1 MNKKLL
7 DFFWQLAKDNEDV
20 RVEAAVGLLDTLIQS
35 NSEEDWDYTFN
46 RLIRGLPSPNG
57 SSRIGFS
64 MALTELLN
72 VRAENITIS
81 KYIET
86 LKEHTN
92 ASGNLKGHEERAQ
105 NFGRLFGIQSLTNSQ
120 LIQQKSTTLEDF
132 ENVVI
137 LILELAKSK
146 AWLRESCFFS
156 LCLLIEKLPETSF
169 DTDKAIEFILKSVDD
184 FKFTTTSEGVA
195 LYLLVP
201 QEKRQALP
209 ELPNGWKQNDPLAK
223 GNLSLLTK
231 ALKEID
237 TSQNNSIDEISDES
251 AKNKD
256 TKDAKDNK
264 KENNKKQKG
273 NWKARLHFVWTKLAL
288 YFQSSGSQ
296 TSDQS
301 EHKSKKHKS
310 KKSKKESSS
319 DSGFITLD
327 EFWKA
332 VIDEGFFSASA
343 SNERKYWGFEVH
355 SLFLQVLTNPA
366 DVKSLFSPNFM
377 RSLVNQLSQ
386 KDRFLHKIAQKTVA
400 TINEV
405 GTKRPE
411 LIPVLLT
418 SLLLSKQGSTNF
430 DQLTKTK
437 TTQKLFNS
445 IQIEQVP
452 SIVDILIS
460 VLANPG
466 ETEQKPSDARRQW
479 ALDHLLHLV
488 KTHSNN
494 KEKSTDWID
503 DILVILIREGYFIF
517 SSSSSSKKDK
527 KRKHEEDIATIEVNP
542 PFSERT
548 VEQCQQRLTS
558 IITATVGVKRSDR
571 TSWAY
576 RALST
581 ILKFEKDLKLRTPFE
596 GDLLKAKDKAVKTV
610 EKVRKKRLSSPHA
623 DNPQLEAF
631 ELLFSLVLLQVYST
645 DSEAASVL
653 EELQLCYNTIIG
665 KSKVEEGADEQEEID
680 ASQVLTEIILS
691 FVSRQS
697 NLLRKISETVWETF
711 SSEITA
717 DSFQLLFD
725 VLATKESAEGQ
736 EEMFEDDEDEEDEE
750 DQEDDDDAEDSS
762 SDEDDDEDDSA
773 DDRVAELER
782 VANKAL
788 AEALGINGQED
799 DADDSDG
806 DDEESMDDEQMMALD
821 GQLATIFKERQK
833 ALTEHGT
840 GATRKRSLEAKINMV
855 NFKARVI
862 DLIEIYVKAQPSSPL
877 ILLTVLP
884 LLNIL
889 KSSNDKTLTDRAH
902 NLLKTKICKL
912 KAISLE
918 GEGRSHG
925 VAPDTLVEQIV
936 GVHTLARRSPRQIL
950 SQACNQASVFL
961 AKILIIHDTSYI
973 EHVVNIYS
981 QSMIEWLARPSS
993 KTQAGL
999 FFEFVN
1005 WANAV
1010 RGQLKKQQQQKAKK
1024 ADNEKDTEKD
1034 DEEDDEK

>member
-7 DFFWQLAKDNEDV
+7 DFFWQLAKDNEEV
-20 RVEAAVGLLDTLIQS
+20 RVEAAVGLLDTLIQT

-46 RLIRGLPSPNG
+46 RLIKGLPSPNG

-132 ENVVI
+132 ESVVI

-156 LCLLIEKLPETSF
+156 LCLLVEKLPETSF
-169 DTDKAIEFILKSVDD
+169 DTDKAIEFTLKSVDE

-201 QEKRQALP
+201 QEKRHALP
-209 ELPNGWKQNDPLAK
+209 DLTNGWKQNDPLAK

-237 TSQNNSIDEISDES
+237 TSQNNSINENTDET
-251 AKNKD
+251 AKNNES
-256 TKDAKDNK
+256 KDAKDNK
-264 KENNKKQKG
+264 KEINKKQKG

-288 YFQSSGSQ
+288 YFQSSLSA
-296 TSDQS
+296 TEQS
-301 EHKSKKHKS
+301 EQKSKKHKS
-310 KKSKKESSS
+310 KKSKNDFSSE
-319 DSGFITLD
+319 SGFITLD

-332 VIDEGFFSASA
+332 VIDEGFFSSSA

-355 SLFLQVLTNPA
+355 SLFLQVLTNSD
-366 DVKSLFSPNFM
+366 DVKALFSPNFM

-386 KDRFLHKIAQKTVA
+386 KDRYLHKIAQKTVA

-405 GTKRPE
+405 GTRRPE

-418 SLLLSKQGSTNF
+418 SLLLSKQGSPNF

-437 TTQKLFNS
+437 TTQKLFSS
-445 IQIEQVP
+445 IHIEEVP
-452 SIVDILIS
+452 SIVNILIL
-460 VLANPG
+460 VLVNPG

-488 KTHSNN
+488 KTHSHNN
-494 KEKSTDWID
+494 EKSSSWID
-503 DILVILIREGYFIF
+503 EILVILIREGYFI
-517 SSSSSSKKDK
+517 SKTSSSSKKDK
-527 KRKHEEDIATIEVNP
+527 KRKHDEASTDLEVNP
-542 PFSERT
+542 PFSEKT

-558 IITATVGVKRSDR
+558 IITATVGVKRTDN

-596 GDLLKAKDKAVKTV
+596 GELLKAKDKAIKTV

-653 EELQLCYNTIIG
+653 DELQLCYNTIIG
-665 KSKVEEGADEQEEID
+665 KSKVEEGADEHEEID

-717 DSFQLLFD
+717 ESFQLLFD
-725 VLATKESAEGQ
+725 VLATKESTEGQ
-736 EEMFEDDEDEEDEE
+736 EEMFEDDEDEEDDE
-750 DQEDDDDAEDSS
+750 EDDDIDSS
-762 SDEDDDEDDSA
+762 LDDDNDDDDDENDVVDDK
-773 DDRVAELER
+773 VAELER

-788 AEALGINGQED
+788 AEALGINGKEED
-799 DADDSDG
+799 NYDSEG

-840 GATRKRSLEAKINMV
+840 SATRKRSLEAKINMV
-855 NFKARVI
+855 NFKSRII
-862 DLIEIYVKAQPSSPL
+862 DLIEIYVKTQPNSPL

-889 KSSNDKTLTDRAH
+889 KSSNDKALTDRTH
-902 NLLKTKICKL
+902 NLLKAKICKL
-912 KAISLE
+912 KSISLQASNN
-918 GEGRSHG
+918 RSHS
-925 VAPDTLVEQIV
+925 VTSETLVQHIV
-936 GVHTLARRSPRQIL
+936 SIHTLARRSPRQIL

-961 AKILIIHDTSYI
+961 AKVLIIHDASYI

-981 QSMIEWLARPSS
+981 QSMIEWLSRPSS
-993 KTQAGL
+993 KTQAAL

-1010 RGQLKKQQQQKAKK
+1010 RSQLKKHQQPQEDKPKQ
-1024 ADNEKDTEKD
+1024 NYEEEK
-1034 DEEDDEK
+1034 

>member
-7 DFFWQLAKDNEDV
+7 DFFWQLAKDNENV
-20 RVEAAVGLLDTLIQS
+20 RVEAAVGLLDTLIQN

-46 RLIRGLPSPNG
+46 RLIKGLPSPNG

-132 ENVVI
+132 KSVVI

-156 LCLLIEKLPETSF
+156 LCLLVEKLPDTLF
-169 DTDKAIEFILKSVDD
+169 DSDKAIEFTLKSVDD

-201 QEKRQALP
+201 QEKRHALP
-209 ELPNGWKQNDPLAK
+209 ELTNGWKQNDPLAK
-223 GNLSLLTK
+223 GNIPLLTK

-237 TSQNNSIDEISDES
+237 TSQNNSIDEISEES

-256 TKDAKDNK
+256 TKDIKDNK

-288 YFQSSGSQ
+288 YFQSSVSPA
-296 TSDQS
+296 SEQS

-310 KKSKKESSS
+310 KKSKKDSSS
-319 DSGFITLD
+319 ELDLITLD

-355 SLFLQVLTNPA
+355 SLFLQVLTNAP

-386 KDRFLHKIAQKTVA
+386 KDRYLHKIAQKTVA

-405 GTKRPE
+405 GVKRPE

-418 SLLLSKQGSTNF
+418 SLLLSKQGSPNF

-452 SIVDILIS
+452 SIVNILIS
-460 VLANPG
+460 VIVNPG
-466 ETEQKPSDARRQW
+466 ETEQKPSDVRRQW

-503 DILVILIREGYFIF
+503 DILVILIREGYFVSNN
-517 SSSSSSKKDK
+517 SSSPGKDK
-527 KRKHEEDIATIEVNP
+527 KRKHEEDLTNIEVNP

-558 IITATVGVKRSDR
+558 IITATVGIKRSDK

-653 EELQLCYNTIIG
+653 EELQFCYNTIIG
-665 KSKVEEGADEQEEID
+665 KSKVEEGADEHEEID

-717 DSFQLLFD
+717 ESFQLLFD

-750 DQEDDDDAEDSS
+750 DEEEEEDDDAEDSS
-762 SDEDDDEDDSA
+762 YDGDDDEDDVV
-773 DDRVAELER
+773 DDKVAELER

-840 GATRKRSLEAKINMV
+840 SATRKRSLEAKINMV
-855 NFKARVI
+855 NFKSRVI
-862 DLIEIYVKAQPSSPL
+862 DLIEIYVKAQPGSPL

-889 KSSNDKTLTDRAH
+889 KSSNDKALTDRAH

-912 KAISLE
+912 KAISLQD
-918 GEGRSHG
+918 EGRSHG
-925 VAPDTLVEQIV
+925 VTPDALVEQIV
-936 GVHTLARRSPRQIL
+936 SVHTLARRSPRQIL

-961 AKILIIHDTSYI
+961 AKILIIHDPSYV

-993 KTQAGL
+993 KTQAAL

-1010 RGQLKKQQQQKAKK
+1010 RGQLKKQQQKDKK
-1024 ADNEKDTEKD
+1024 TDDGKDKGKDEKDEN
-1034 DEEDDEK
+1034 

>member
-20 RVEAAVGLLDTLIQS
+20 RVEAAVGLLDTLIQN

-46 RLIRGLPSPNG
+46 RLIKGLPSPNG

-132 ENVVI
+132 KSVVV

-156 LCLLIEKLPETSF
+156 LCLLVEKLPETSF
-169 DTDKAIEFILKSVDD
+169 DSDQAIEFTLKSVDD

-201 QEKRQALP
+201 QEKRHALP
-209 ELPNGWKQNDPLAK
+209 ELTNGWKQNDPLAK
-223 GNLSLLTK
+223 GNLPLLTK

-237 TSQNNSIDEISDES
+237 TSQNNSIDEVSEES

-256 TKDAKDNK
+256 TKDTKDVKDNK

-288 YFQSSGSQ
+288 YFQSSVSPV
-296 TSDQS
+296 SEQS

-310 KKSKKESSS
+310 KKSKKDSCSE
-319 DSGFITLD
+319 SGFITLD

-332 VIDEGFFSASA
+332 VIDEGFFSTSA

-355 SLFLQVLTNPA
+355 SLFLQVLTNSA
-366 DVKSLFSPNFM
+366 DVNSLFSPNFM

-386 KDRFLHKIAQKTVA
+386 KDRYLHKIAQKTVA

-418 SLLLSKQGSTNF
+418 SLLLSKQGSPNF

-437 TTQKLFNS
+437 TTQKLFTS

-452 SIVDILIS
+452 SIVNILIS
-460 VLANPG
+460 VIANPG
-466 ETEQKPSDARRQW
+466 ETEQKPSDIRRQW

-503 DILVILIREGYFIF
+503 DILVILIREGYFV
-517 SSSSSSKKDK
+517 SSNSSSSKKDK
-527 KRKHEEDIATIEVNP
+527 KRKHEEDLTIIEVNP

-558 IITATVGVKRSDR
+558 IITATVGVKRSDK

-665 KSKVEEGADEQEEID
+665 KSKVEEGADEHEEID

-717 DSFQLLFD
+717 ESFQLLFD

-750 DQEDDDDAEDSS
+750 DEEDDDDAEDSS
-762 SDEDDDEDDSA
+762 SDDDEDDVV
-773 DDRVAELER
+773 DDQVAELER

-788 AEALGINGQED
+788 AEALGINGKED
-799 DADDSDG
+799 DAEDSDG

-833 ALTEHGT
+833 AMTEHGFS
-840 GATRKRSLEAKINMV
+840 ATRKRLLEAKINMV
-855 NFKARVI
+855 NFKSRVI
-862 DLIEIYVKAQPSSPL
+862 DLIEIYVKTQPSSPL

-889 KSSNDKTLTDRAH
+889 KSSNDKALTDRAH

-912 KAISLE
+912 KTVSLQNE
-918 GEGRSHG
+918 SRG
-925 VAPDTLVEQIV
+925 VAPDALVEQIV
-936 GVHTLARRSPRQIL
+936 SVHTLARRSPRQIL

-961 AKILIIHDTSYI
+961 AKVLIIHDTSYI

-993 KTQAGL
+993 KTQAAL

-1010 RGQLKKQQQQKAKK
+1010 RGQLKKQQQQKDKNGDDKK
-1024 ADNEKDTEKD
+1024 DKGKD
-1034 DEEDDEK
+1034 DEEEDEN

>member
-7 DFFWQLAKDNEDV
+7 DFFWQLAKDNEEV
-20 RVEAAVGLLDTLIQS
+20 RVEAAVGLLDTLIQT

-46 RLIRGLPSPNG
+46 RLIKGLPSPNG

-132 ENVVI
+132 ESVVI

-156 LCLLIEKLPETSF
+156 LCLLVEKLPETSF
-169 DTDKAIEFILKSVDD
+169 DTDKAIEFTLKSVDE

-201 QEKRQALP
+201 QEKRHALP
-209 ELPNGWKQNDPLAK
+209 DLTNGWKQNDPLAK

-237 TSQNNSIDEISDES
+237 TSQNNSINENTDET
-251 AKNKD
+251 AKNNEN
-256 TKDAKDNK
+256 KDAKDNK
-264 KENNKKQKG
+264 KETNKKQKG

-288 YFQSSGSQ
+288 YFQSLSSA
-296 TSDQS
+296 TEQS

-310 KKSKKESSS
+310 KKSKNDSSS
-319 DSGFITLD
+319 ESGFITLD

-332 VIDEGFFSASA
+332 VIDEGFFSSSA

-355 SLFLQVLTNPA
+355 SLFLQVLTSSE
-366 DVKSLFSPNFM
+366 DVKALFSPNFM

-386 KDRFLHKIAQKTVA
+386 KDRYLHKIAQKTVA

-405 GTKRPE
+405 GTRRPE

-418 SLLLSKQGSTNF
+418 SLLLSKQGSPNF

-437 TTQKLFNS
+437 TTQKLFSS
-445 IQIEQVP
+445 IHIEEVP
-452 SIVDILIS
+452 SIVNILIS
-460 VLANPG
+460 VLVNPG

-488 KTHSNN
+488 KTHSHN
-494 KEKSTDWID
+494 KEKSSFWID
-503 DILVILIREGYFIF
+503 EILVILIREGYFV
-517 SSSSSSKKDK
+517 SKSSSSSKKDK
-527 KRKHEEDIATIEVNP
+527 KRKHDEASADLEVNP
-542 PFSERT
+542 PFSEKT

-558 IITATVGVKRSDR
+558 IITATVGVKRTDN

-576 RALST
+576 RALNT

-653 EELQLCYNTIIG
+653 DELQLCYNTIIG
-665 KSKVEEGADEQEEID
+665 KSKVEEGADEHEEID

-717 DSFQLLFD
+717 ESFQLLFD
-725 VLATKESAEGQ
+725 VLATKESTEGQ
-736 EEMFEDDEDEEDEE
+736 EEMFEDDEDEEDDEEEE
-750 DQEDDDDAEDSS
+750 DDIDSSLDDDD
-762 SDEDDDEDDSA
+762 DENDVVDDK
-773 DDRVAELER
+773 VAELER

-788 AEALGINGQED
+788 AEALGINGKEED
-799 DADDSDG
+799 NYDSDG

-840 GATRKRSLEAKINMV
+840 SATRKRSLEAKINMV
-855 NFKARVI
+855 NFKSRII
-862 DLIEIYVKAQPSSPL
+862 DLIEIYVKTQPNSPL

-889 KSSNDKTLTDRAH
+889 KSSNDKALTDRTH
-902 NLLKTKICKL
+902 NLLKAKICKL
-912 KAISLE
+912 KSISLKTDNN
-918 GEGRSHG
+918 RSHS
-925 VAPDTLVEQIV
+925 VTSEVLVQHIV
-936 GVHTLARRSPRQIL
+936 SIHTLARRSPRQIL

-961 AKILIIHDTSYI
+961 AKVLIIHDASYI

-981 QSMIEWLARPSS
+981 QSMIEWLSRPSS
-993 KTQAGL
+993 KTQAAL

-1010 RGQLKKQQQQKAKK
+1010 RSQLKKHQQPQDDKPEQ
-1024 ADNEKDTEKD
+1024 NSEEEK
-1034 DEEDDEK
+1034 